1 MKQRRFFGKT
11 VLACTFILAMI
22 GWGVGFYGPPVYM
35 QAVMERT
42 GWPIAQVSTA
52 VTLHFLSGTVVIANL
67 PRLYARFGIPA
78 ITLLGSIVLGIG
90 VNTWAQA
97 NQLWVLY
104 AGAVCSGFG
113 WVTLGA
119 TAVNTLIAPWYV
131 KERPKALGK
140 AYNGASMGGV
150 IFSPLWVL
158 LIERFGFAMAALVI
172 SVIAVLLIGAFALLV
187 FNKSPQSLG
196 QHPDNAGQ
204 PDPVSISPSATPWTA
219 MQTLKSTSFRS
230 LATGMSLG
238 LFAQIGL
245 IAHLYSILA
254 GRIGAHDA
262 ALAMGLATA
271 SAMGGRYVAARLMTQ
286 GANRRHLACL
296 GYAIQLLGT
305 LMLLG
310 LAFHPSV
317 AWIAVVL
324 IGSGIGNATSLPP
337 LIAQVEFSREHTARV
352 IALMVAISQ
361 ATYAFAPAFFGLV
374 RAGFSDPDHA
384 VAAVVTGAVVVQ
396 VLAIL
401 AFYRRGAVR
410 LLKGSV
416 AVSAS
421 SPRHNSDAA

>member
-1 MKQRRFFGKT
+1 MTRTRFFGKT

-22 GWGVGFYGPPVYM
+22 GWGIGFYGPPIYM

-42 GWPIAQVSTA
+42 DWPIAEVSTA
-52 VTLHFLSGTVVIANL
+52 VTVHFLSGTLVIANL
-67 PRLYARFGIPA
+67 PRLYARFGIPT

-104 AGAVCSGFG
+104 AGAVCSGIG

-119 TAVNTLIAPWYV
+119 AAVNTLIAPWYV

-140 AYNGASMGGV
+140 AYNGASLGGV
-150 IFSPLWVL
+150 IFSPLSVW
-158 LIERFGFAMAALVI
+158 LIERFGFATAALAI
-172 SVIAVLLIGAFALLV
+172 SVVAVLLIGAFAFLV
-187 FNKSPQSLG
+187 FNKSPQGLG
-196 QHPDNAGQ
+196 QHPDHADQ
-204 PDPVSISPSATPWTA
+204 PELVPASASAAPWTA
-219 MQTLKSTSFRS
+219 LQTLRSASFRS
-230 LATGMSLG
+230 LAAGMSLG

-245 IAHLYSILA
+245 IAHLYSMLV
-254 GRIGAHDA
+254 GRMGAHDA
-262 ALAMGLATA
+262 SFAMGLATA

-286 GANRRHLACL
+286 GMNRRQLACL
-296 GYAIQLLGT
+296 GYAIQMLGT

-310 LAFHPSV
+310 LDLHPTV

-361 ATYAFAPAFFGLV
+361 ATYAFAPALFGLL
-374 RAGFSDPDHA
+374 RAISIDPNHA
-384 VAAVVTGAVVVQ
+384 IVAVVAAAVTVQ
-396 VLAIL
+396 VLAIVS
-401 AFYRRGAVR
+401 FYRG
-410 LLKGSV
+410 
-416 AVSAS
+416 VSAR
-421 SPRHNSDAA
+421 PFKKAVC

>member
-1 MKQRRFFGKT
+1 MTRTRFFGKT

-22 GWGVGFYGPPVYM
+22 GWGIGFYGPPIYM

-42 GWPIAQVSTA
+42 GWPIAEVSTA
-52 VTLHFLSGTVVIANL
+52 VTVHFLSGTLVIANL
-67 PRLYARFGIPA
+67 PRLYARFGIPT

-104 AGAVCSGFG
+104 AGAVCSGIG

-119 TAVNTLIAPWYV
+119 AAVNTLIAPWYV

-140 AYNGASMGGV
+140 AYNGASLGGV
-150 IFSPLWVL
+150 IFSPLWVW
-158 LIERFGFAMAALVI
+158 LIERFGFAAAALAI
-172 SVIAVLLIGAFALLV
+172 SVVAVLLIGAFAFLV
-187 FNKSPQSLG
+187 FNKSPQGLG
-196 QHPDNAGQ
+196 QHPDHADQ
-204 PDPVSISPSATPWTA
+204 PELVPASASAAPWTA
-219 MQTLKSTSFRS
+219 LQTLRSASFRS
-230 LATGMSLG
+230 LAAGMSLG

-245 IAHLYSILA
+245 IAHLYSMLV
-254 GRIGAHDA
+254 GRMGAHDA
-262 ALAMGLATA
+262 SFAMGLATA

-286 GANRRHLACL
+286 GMNRRQLACL
-296 GYAIQLLGT
+296 GYAIQMLGT

-310 LAFHPSV
+310 LDLHPTV

-361 ATYAFAPAFFGLV
+361 ATYAFAPALFGLL
-374 RAGFSDPDHA
+374 RTISIDPNHA
-384 VAAVVTGAVVVQ
+384 IVAVVAAAVTVQ
-396 VLAIL
+396 VLAIVS
-401 AFYRRGAVR
+401 FYRG
-410 LLKGSV
+410 
-416 AVSAS
+416 VSAR
-421 SPRHNSDAA
+421 PFKKAVC

>member
-1 MKQRRFFGKT
+1 MTRTRFFGKT

-22 GWGVGFYGPPVYM
+22 GWGIGFYGPPIYM

-42 GWPIAQVSTA
+42 GWPIAEVSTA
-52 VTLHFLSGTVVIANL
+52 VTVHFLSGTLVIANL
-67 PRLYARFGIPA
+67 PRLYARFGIPT

-104 AGAVCSGFG
+104 AGAVCSGIG

-119 TAVNTLIAPWYV
+119 AAVNTLIAPWYV

-140 AYNGASMGGV
+140 AYNGASLGGV
-150 IFSPLWVL
+150 IFSPLWVW
-158 LIERFGFAMAALVI
+158 LIERFGFATAALAI
-172 SVIAVLLIGAFALLV
+172 SVVAVLLIGAFAFLV
-187 FNKSPQSLG
+187 FNKSPQGLG
-196 QHPDNAGQ
+196 QHPDHADQ
-204 PDPVSISPSATPWTA
+204 PELVPASASAAPWTA
-219 MQTLKSTSFRS
+219 LQTLRSASFRN
-230 LATGMSLG
+230 LAAGMSLG

-245 IAHLYSILA
+245 IAHLYSMLV
-254 GRIGAHDA
+254 GRMGAHDA
-262 ALAMGLATA
+262 SFAMGLATA

-286 GANRRHLACL
+286 GMNRRQLACL
-296 GYAIQLLGT
+296 GYAIQMLGT

-310 LAFHPSV
+310 LDLHPTV

-361 ATYAFAPAFFGLV
+361 ATYAFAPALFGLL
-374 RAGFSDPDHA
+374 RTISIDPNHA
-384 VAAVVTGAVVVQ
+384 IVAVVAAAVTVQ
-396 VLAIL
+396 VLAIVS
-401 AFYRRGAVR
+401 FYRG
-410 LLKGSV
+410 
-416 AVSAS
+416 VSAR
-421 SPRHNSDAA
+421 PFKKAVC

>member
-1 MKQRRFFGKT
+1 MTRTRFFGKT

-22 GWGVGFYGPPVYM
+22 GWGIGFYGPPIYM

-42 GWPIAQVSTA
+42 GWPIAEVSTA
-52 VTLHFLSGTVVIANL
+52 VTVHFLSGTLVIANL
-67 PRLYARFGIPA
+67 PRLYARFGMPT

-104 AGAVCSGFG
+104 AGAVCSGIG

-119 TAVNTLIAPWYV
+119 AAVNTLIAPWYV

-140 AYNGASMGGV
+140 AYNGASLGGV
-150 IFSPLWVL
+150 IFSPLWVW
-158 LIERFGFAMAALVI
+158 LIERFGFAAAALAI
-172 SVIAVLLIGAFALLV
+172 SVVAVLLIGAFAFLV
-187 FNKSPQSLG
+187 FNKSPQGLG
-196 QHPDNAGQ
+196 QHPDHADQ
-204 PDPVSISPSATPWTA
+204 PEPVPASASASAAPWTA
-219 MQTLKSTSFRS
+219 LQTLRSASFRS
-230 LATGMSLG
+230 LAAGMSLG

-245 IAHLYSILA
+245 IAHLYSMLV
-254 GRIGAHDA
+254 GRMGAHDA
-262 ALAMGLATA
+262 SFAMGLATA

-286 GANRRHLACL
+286 GMNRRQLACL
-296 GYAIQLLGT
+296 GYAIQMLGT

-310 LAFHPSV
+310 LDLHPTV

-361 ATYAFAPAFFGLV
+361 ATYAFAPALFGLL
-374 RAGFSDPDHA
+374 RTISIDPNHA
-384 VAAVVTGAVVVQ
+384 IVAVVAAAVTVQ
-396 VLAIL
+396 VLAIVS
-401 AFYRRGAVR
+401 FYRG
-410 LLKGSV
+410 
-416 AVSAS
+416 VSAR
-421 SPRHNSDAA
+421 PFKKAVC

>member
-1 MKQRRFFGKT
+1 MTRTRFFGKT
-11 VLACTFILAMI
+11 VLACTFILAII
-22 GWGVGFYGPPVYM
+22 GWGIGFYGPPIYM

-42 GWPIAQVSTA
+42 GWPIAQVSAA
-52 VTLHFLSGTVVIANL
+52 VTLHFLSGTLVIANL

-90 VNTWAQA
+90 VNIWAHA

-104 AGAVCSGFG
+104 TGAVCSGIG

-119 TAVNTLIAPWYV
+119 AAVNTLIAPWYV

-140 AYNGASMGGV
+140 AYNGASLGGV

-172 SVIAVLLIGAFALLV
+172 SIVAVLLIGVFAFLV

-196 QHPDNAGQ
+196 QHPDHADQPEPVPISAG
-204 PDPVSISPSATPWTA
+204 ATPWTA
-219 MQTLKSTSFRS
+219 MQTLRSASFRT
-230 LATGMSLG
+230 LAAGMSLG

-245 IAHLYSILA
+245 IAHLYSILV
-254 GRIGAHDA
+254 GRMGAHDA
-262 ALAMGLATA
+262 SFAMGLATA
-271 SAMGGRYVAARLMTQ
+271 SAMGGRYVAARLMIQ
-286 GANRRHLACL
+286 GMNRRQLACL
-296 GYAIQLLGT
+296 GYAIQMLGT

-310 LAFHPSV
+310 LDLHPTV

-337 LIAQVEFSREHTARV
+337 LIAQTEFSREQTARV

-361 ATYAFAPAFFGLV
+361 ATYSFAPALFGLV
-374 RAGFSDPDHA
+374 RSLFTDPNHA
-384 VAAVVTGAVVVQ
+384 IVAVVTAAVVVQ
-396 VLAIL
+396 GLAIWS
-401 AFYRRGAVR
+401 FYPLHYRNRVGYRFIPWA
-410 LLKGSV
+410 
-416 AVSAS
+416 
-421 SPRHNSDAA
+421 

>member
-1 MKQRRFFGKT
+1 MTHTRFFGKT
-11 VLACTFILAMI
+11 VLTCTFILAMI
-22 GWGVGFYGPPVYM
+22 GWGIGFYGPPIYM

-52 VTLHFLSGTVVIANL
+52 VTLHFLSGTIVIANL

-90 VNTWAQA
+90 VNIWAQA
-97 NQLWVLY
+97 DQLWVLY
-104 AGAVCSGFG
+104 AGAVCSGIG

-119 TAVNTLIAPWYV
+119 AAVNTLIAPWYV
-131 KERPKALGK
+131 KDRPKALGK
-140 AYNGASMGGV
+140 AYNGASLGGV

-172 SVIAVLLIGAFALLV
+172 SVIAVLLIGALAFLV
-187 FNKSPQSLG
+187 FSKSPQSLG
-196 QHPDNAGQ
+196 QHPDNADQ
-204 PDPVSISPSATPWTA
+204 PEPLPISASATPWST
-219 MQTLKSTSFRS
+219 MQTLRSARFRS
-230 LATGMSLG
+230 LAAGMSLG

-245 IAHLYSILA
+245 IAHLYSILV
-254 GRIGAHDA
+254 GRMGAHDA
-262 ALAMGLATA
+262 SFAMGLATA
-271 SAMGGRYVAARLMTQ
+271 SAMGGRYVAARLMIQ
-286 GANRRHLACL
+286 GMNRRRLACL

-310 LAFHPSV
+310 LDLHPTV

-337 LIAQVEFSREHTARV
+337 LIAQAEFSREQTARV

-361 ATYAFAPAFFGLV
+361 ATYAFAPAFFGLL
-374 RAGFSDPDHA
+374 RSAFTDQNHA
-384 VAAVVTGAVVVQ
+384 IGAVVTGAVVVQ

-401 AFYRRGAVR
+401 SFYRG
-410 LLKGSV
+410 
-416 AVSAS
+416 VSAR
-421 SPRHNSDAA
+421 PFKKTAY

>member
-1 MKQRRFFGKT
+1 MTRTRFFGKT

-22 GWGVGFYGPPVYM
+22 GWGIGFYGPPIYM

-42 GWPIAQVSTA
+42 GWPIAEVSTA
-52 VTLHFLSGTVVIANL
+52 VTVHFLSGTLVIANL
-67 PRLYARFGIPA
+67 PRLYARFGMPT

-104 AGAVCSGFG
+104 AGAVCSGIG

-119 TAVNTLIAPWYV
+119 AAVNTLIAPWYV

-140 AYNGASMGGV
+140 AYNGASLGGV
-150 IFSPLWVL
+150 IFSPLWVW
-158 LIERFGFAMAALVI
+158 LIERFGFAAAALAI
-172 SVIAVLLIGAFALLV
+172 SVVAVLLIGAFAFLV
-187 FNKSPQSLG
+187 FNKSPQGLG
-196 QHPDNAGQ
+196 QHPDHADQ
-204 PDPVSISPSATPWTA
+204 PEPVPASASAAPWTA
-219 MQTLKSTSFRS
+219 LQTLRSASFRS
-230 LATGMSLG
+230 LAAGMSLG

-245 IAHLYSILA
+245 VAHLYSMLL
-254 GRIGAHDA
+254 GRMSAHDA
-262 ALAMGLATA
+262 SFAMGLATA

-286 GANRRHLACL
+286 GMNRRQLACL
-296 GYAIQLLGT
+296 GYAIQMLGT

-310 LAFHPSV
+310 LGLHPTV

-361 ATYAFAPAFFGLV
+361 ATYAFAPAFFGLLRTV
-374 RAGFSDPDHA
+374 FIDPDHA
-384 VAAVVTGAVVVQ
+384 IVAVVAAAVTVQ
-396 VLAIL
+396 VLAM
-401 AFYRRGAVR
+401 ASFYRG
-410 LLKGSV
+410 
-416 AVSAS
+416 VSAR
-421 SPRHNSDAA
+421 PFKKAVC

>member
-1 MKQRRFFGKT
+1 MTHTRFFGKT

-22 GWGVGFYGPPVYM
+22 GWGIGFYGPPIYM

-52 VTLHFLSGTVVIANL
+52 VTLHFLSGTIVIANL
-67 PRLYARFGIPA
+67 PRLYARFGIPV
-78 ITLLGSIVLGIG
+78 ITLLGCIVLGIG
-90 VNTWAQA
+90 VNIWAQA
-97 NQLWVLY
+97 AQPWVLY
-104 AGAVCSGFG
+104 AGAVCSGIG

-119 TAVNTLIAPWYV
+119 AAVNTLIAAWYV
-131 KERPKALGK
+131 KDRPKALGK
-140 AYNGASMGGV
+140 AYNGASLGGV

-172 SVIAVLLIGAFALLV
+172 SVIAVLLIGAFAFLV

-196 QHPDNAGQ
+196 QHPDNADQ
-204 PDPVSISPSATPWTA
+204 PEPLPISATATPWST
-219 MQTLKSTSFRS
+219 MQTLRSARFRT
-230 LATGMSLG
+230 LAAGISLG

-245 IAHLYSILA
+245 IAHLYSILV

-262 ALAMGLATA
+262 SFAMGLATA
-271 SAMGGRYVAARLMTQ
+271 SAMGGRYVAARLMIQ
-286 GANRRHLACL
+286 GMNRRQLACL

-310 LAFHPSV
+310 LDLHPTV

-337 LIAQVEFSREHTARV
+337 LIAQAEFSREQTARV

-361 ATYAFAPAFFGLV
+361 ATYAFAPAFFGLL
-374 RAGFSDPDHA
+374 RSAFTDQNHA
-384 VAAVVTGAVVVQ
+384 IGAVVTAAVVVQ

-401 AFYRRGAVR
+401 SFYRG
-410 LLKGSV
+410 
-416 AVSAS
+416 VSAR
-421 SPRHNSDAA
+421 PFKKTAY

>member
-1 MKQRRFFGKT
+1 MTRTRFFGKT

-22 GWGVGFYGPPVYM
+22 GWGIGFYGPPIYM

-42 GWPIAQVSTA
+42 GWPIAEVSTA
-52 VTLHFLSGTVVIANL
+52 VTVHFLSGTLVIANL
-67 PRLYARFGIPA
+67 PRLYARFGMPT

-104 AGAVCSGFG
+104 AGAVCSGIG

-119 TAVNTLIAPWYV
+119 AAVNTLIAPWYV

-140 AYNGASMGGV
+140 AYNGASLGGV
-150 IFSPLWVL
+150 IFSPLWVW
-158 LIERFGFAMAALVI
+158 LIERFGFAAAALAI
-172 SVIAVLLIGAFALLV
+172 SVVAVLLIGAFAFLV
-187 FNKSPQSLG
+187 FNKSPQGLG
-196 QHPDNAGQ
+196 QHPDHADQ
-204 PDPVSISPSATPWTA
+204 PEPVPASASAAPWTA
-219 MQTLKSTSFRS
+219 LQTLRSASFRS
-230 LATGMSLG
+230 LAAGMSLG

-245 IAHLYSILA
+245 VAHLYSMLL
-254 GRIGAHDA
+254 GRMSAHDA
-262 ALAMGLATA
+262 SFAMGLATA

-286 GANRRHLACL
+286 GMNRRQLACL
-296 GYAIQLLGT
+296 GYAIQMLGT

-310 LAFHPSV
+310 LGLHPTV

-361 ATYAFAPAFFGLV
+361 ATYAFAPALFGLL
-374 RAGFSDPDHA
+374 RAIFINPNHA
-384 VAAVVTGAVVVQ
+384 IVAVVAAAVTVQ
-396 VLAIL
+396 VLAIVS
-401 AFYRRGAVR
+401 FYRG
-410 LLKGSV
+410 
-416 AVSAS
+416 VSAR
-421 SPRHNSDAA
+421 PFKKAVC

>member
-1 MKQRRFFGKT
+1 MTHTRFFGKT

-22 GWGVGFYGPPVYM
+22 GWGVGFYGPPIYM

-42 GWPIAQVSTA
+42 GWPIAQVSAA
-52 VTLHFLSGTVVIANL
+52 VTLHFLSGTLVIANL
-67 PRLYARFGIPA
+67 PRLYARFGIPV
-78 ITLLGSIVLGIG
+78 ITLLGSVLLGIG
-90 VNTWAQA
+90 VNIWAHA

-104 AGAVCSGFG
+104 TGAVCSGIG

-119 TAVNTLIAPWYV
+119 AAVNTLIAPWYV

-140 AYNGASMGGV
+140 AYNGASLGGV

-172 SVIAVLLIGAFALLV
+172 SIVAVLLIGAFALLI

-196 QHPDNAGQ
+196 QHPDNADQ
-204 PDPVSISPSATPWTA
+204 PEPVPISATPWTA
-219 MQTLKSTSFRS
+219 KQTLSSASFRT
-230 LATGMSLG
+230 LAAGMSLG

-245 IAHLYSILA
+245 IAHLYSILV
-254 GRIGAHDA
+254 GRMGAHEA
-262 ALAMGLATA
+262 SFAMGLATA
-271 SAMGGRYVAARLMTQ
+271 SAMGGRYVAARLMIQ
-286 GANRRHLACL
+286 GMNRRQLACL
-296 GYAIQLLGT
+296 GYAIQMLGT

-310 LAFHPSV
+310 LDLHPTV

-337 LIAQVEFSREHTARV
+337 LIAQTEFSREQTARV

-374 RAGFSDPDHA
+374 RSAFTDPNHA
-384 VAAVVTGAVVVQ
+384 IVAVVTGAVVVQ

-401 AFYRRGAVR
+401 SFYRG
-410 LLKGSV
+410 
-416 AVSAS
+416 VSAR
-421 SPRHNSDAA
+421 PFKKTVF